1 MPCYHEIMLQDIQEK
16 SDAEL
21 VKLSL
26 RNKEFYGFLIQR
38 YQDKLKRYVLRI
50 AGGVYNDADD
60 ILQDV
65 FIKVYK
71 NLNGYDPKL
80 KFSSWIYRIT
90 HNETISF
97 LRKINRKPTTYNF
110 EIDAVKV
117 KTIQEDLTLD
127 QKLDNQKIKENLLR
141 IINNLDKK
149 YQDVVM
155 LRYAEDMDYQEI
167 SDILKKPQGT
177 VATLL
182 RQAKS
187 QLKEEIKKNKHLFS

>member
-1 MPCYHEIMLQDIQEK
+1 MEDKDILEK
-16 SDAEL
+16 SDPEL

-26 RNKEFYGFLIQR
+26 NNSEFYGFLVQK
-38 YQDKLKRYVLRI
+38 YQDKLKRYILRI
-50 AGGVYNDADD
+50 AGGAYNDADD

-71 NLNGYDPKL
+71 NLNDYDPRL

-117 KTIQEDLTLD
+117 KTIEEDLTLD
-127 QKLDNQKIKENLLR
+127 QEIDNQKLKDNLLK

-149 YQDVVM
+149 YQDVVL
-155 LRYAEDMDYQEI
+155 LRYTEDKDYQEI

-187 QLKEEIKKNKHLFS
+187 QLRNEIIKNKHLFL

>member
-1 MPCYHEIMLQDIQEK
+1 MENILEK
-16 SDAEL
+16 SDSEL
-21 VKLSL
+21 VELSL
-26 RNKEFYGFLIQR
+26 KNKEFYGFLIQK
-38 YQDKLKRYVLRI
+38 YQDKLKRYILRI
-50 AGGVYNDADD
+50 SGGVYNDADD

-71 NLNGYDPKL
+71 NLNDYDPKL

-117 KTIQEDLTLD
+117 KTIEEDLTLD
-127 QKLDNQKIKENLLR
+127 QKLDNAKVKENLLR
-141 IINNLDKK
+141 IIGNLDKK
-149 YQDVVM
+149 YQDVVL
-155 LRYAEDMDYQEI
+155 LRYTEDKDYQEI

-182 RQAKS
+182 RQAKG
-187 QLKEEIKKNKHLFS
+187 QLKEEITKNRHLFN

>member
-1 MPCYHEIMLQDIQEK
+1 MENIQEK
-16 SDAEL
+16 SDSEL
-21 VKLSL
+21 VELALK
-26 RNKEFYGFLIQR
+26 NKEFYGFLIQK
-38 YQDKLKRYVLRI
+38 YQDKLKRYILRI
-50 AGGVYNDADD
+50 SGGVYNDADD

-71 NLNGYDPKL
+71 NLNDYDPKL

-117 KTIQEDLTLD
+117 KTIEEDLTLD
-127 QKLDNQKIKENLLR
+127 QKLDNQKIKENLLK
-141 IINNLDKK
+141 IISALDKK
-149 YQDVVM
+149 YQDVVL
-155 LRYAEDMDYQEI
+155 LRYSEDKDYQEI

-182 RQAKS
+182 RQAKG
-187 QLKEEIKKNKHLFS
+187 QLKQEITKNIHLFS

>member
-1 MPCYHEIMLQDIQEK
+1 MIDENILEK
-16 SDAEL
+16 SDQEL
-21 VKLSL
+21 VELSL
-26 RNKEFYGFLIQR
+26 KNSDFYGFLIQR
-38 YQDKLKRYVLRI
+38 YQDKLRRYVLRI
-50 AGGVYNDADD
+50 AGGVANDVDD

-65 FIKVYK
+65 FLKVYK
-71 NLNGYDPKL
+71 NLNDYDPKL

-97 LRKINRKPTTYNF
+97 LRKINRRPTTYNF

-117 KTIQEDLTLD
+117 KTVQEDLTLD
-127 QKLDNQKIKENLLR
+127 QKIDNQKKKESLLK
-141 IINNLDKK
+141 IISGLDKK
-149 YQDVVM
+149 YQEVVM
-155 LRYAEDMDYQEI
+155 LRYTEDKDYQEI

-187 QLKEEIKKNKHLFS
+187 QLKEQIIKNQHLFN

>member
-1 MPCYHEIMLQDIQEK
+1 MENILEK
-16 SDAEL
+16 SDPEL
-21 VKLSL
+21 VELSL
-26 RNKEFYGFLIQR
+26 KNKEFYGFLIQK
-38 YQDKLKRYVLRI
+38 YQDKLKRYILRI

-71 NLNGYDPKL
+71 NLNDYDPKL

-97 LRKINRKPTTYNF
+97 LRKVNRKPTTYNF

-117 KTIQEDLTLD
+117 KTIEEDLTLD
-127 QKLDNQKIKENLLR
+127 QKLDNAKVKENLLK
-141 IINNLDKK
+141 IISVLDKK
-149 YQDVVM
+149 YQDVVL
-155 LRYAEDMDYQEI
+155 LRYTEDKDYQEI

-182 RQAKS
+182 RQAKG
-187 QLKEEIKKNKHLFS
+187 QLKEQILNSKHLFS

>member
-1 MPCYHEIMLQDIQEK
+1 MEENILEK
-16 SDAEL
+16 SDADL
-21 VKLSL
+21 VSLSL
-26 RNKEFYGFLIQR
+26 ENSEFYGFLIQR
-38 YQDKLKRYVLRI
+38 YQERLKRYILRI
-50 AGGVYNDADD
+50 AGGVYNDVDD

-71 NLNGYDPKL
+71 NLNGYNPKL

-117 KTIQEDLTLD
+117 KTIEEDLTLD
-127 QKLDNQKIKENLLR
+127 QKLDNAKVKENLLR

-155 LRYAEDMDYQEI
+155 LRYTEDKDYQEI
-167 SDILKKPQGT
+167 SDILRKPQGT

-187 QLKEEIKKNKHLFS
+187 QLKEEILKNQHLFS

>member
-1 MPCYHEIMLQDIQEK
+1 MENVSIIEK
-16 SDAEL
+16 SDQEL
-21 VKLSL
+21 VQLSL
-26 RNKEFYGFLIQR
+26 KNKEFYGFLVQK
-38 YQDKLKRYVLRI
+38 YKDKLKRYILRI
-50 AGGVYNDADD
+50 AGGVRNDADD

-71 NLNGYDPKL
+71 NLNDYDPKL

-117 KTIQEDLTLD
+117 KTIEEDLTID
-127 QKLDNQKIKENLLR
+127 QQLDNQKLKVNLATIIKNLSQ
-141 IINNLDKK
+141 K
-149 YQDVVM
+149 YQDVVL
-155 LRYAEDMDYQEI
+155 LRYTEDRDYQEI

-182 RQAKS
+182 RQAKEE
-187 QLKEEIKKNKHLFS
+187 LKKEILKNKHLFS

>member
-1 MPCYHEIMLQDIQEK
+1 MEDKDILEK
-16 SDAEL
+16 SDPEL
-21 VKLSL
+21 VQLSL
-26 RNKEFYGFLIQR
+26 KNSEFYGFLVQK
-38 YQDKLKRYVLRI
+38 YQDKLKRYILRI
-50 AGGVYNDADD
+50 AGGAYNDADD

-71 NLNGYDPKL
+71 NLNDYDPKL

-117 KTIQEDLTLD
+117 KTIEEDLTLD
-127 QKLDNQKIKENLLR
+127 QEIDNQKLKENLLK

-149 YQDVVM
+149 YQDVVL
-155 LRYAEDMDYQEI
+155 LRYTEDKDYQEI

-187 QLKEEIKKNKHLFS
+187 QLRNEIIKNKHLFL